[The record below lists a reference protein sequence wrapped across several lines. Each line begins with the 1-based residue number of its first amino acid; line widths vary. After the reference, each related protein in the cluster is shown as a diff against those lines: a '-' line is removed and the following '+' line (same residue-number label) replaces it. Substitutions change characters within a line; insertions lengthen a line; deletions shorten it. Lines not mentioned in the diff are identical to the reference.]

1 MNAMRRK
8 YVEMGFVVTPSGHL
22 LVVAKK
28 DIQPNWTLDLLVLTK
43 TNARWVPIG
52 VI

>member
-1 MNAMRRK
+1 MNVTIRTC
-8 YVEMGFVVTPSGHL
+8 VETEFVVILLDHF

-28 DIQPNWTLDLLVLTK
+28 DIQLNWTLDLLVLTK
-43 TNARWVPIG
+43 TNARWVPID